1 MQQKFHGD
9 FYQTDPNENNEN
21 KKLFHKNDLFE
32 DIFDKHIFVSHDL
45 KLILIFNPSKC
56 NRTLVEHKH
65 RTLIMYSRALFKR

>member
-1 MQQKFHGD
+1 MQWKFHVD

-45 KLILIFNPSKC
+45 KLKFSTPQSVI
-56 NRTLVEHKH
+56 EHWWNINIE
-65 RTLIMYSRALFKR
+65 L